1 MTAKDY
7 LRRIRGM
14 ELDLRTIEGE
24 IVEIETALTKVTPSY
39 QTDGWVNSSSSND
52 KMTDGVCKLIAK
64 KREYEKAWDALIDER
79 DRAERMLYMIDNR
92 IHATVLWEHYIK
104 ARKFE
109 YIAVKLDISY
119 RQLMRIH
126 GYGLEDFRKIYE
138 KMAQHGTLI
147 GDNMRS

>member
-14 ELDLRTIEGE
+14 ELDLRTIEE
-24 IVEIETALTKVTPSY
+24 ELTEIESGLTRITPTY
-39 QTDGWVNSSSSND
+39 QTDGWVQSSSTND
-52 KMTDGVCKLIAK
+52 KMTDGVWKLVEK

-79 DRAERMLYMIDNR
+79 AAAEKIIFRMDNR
-92 IHATVLWEHYIK
+92 LHATVLWEHYVK
-104 ARKFE
+104 AKKFE

-119 RQLMRIH
+119 RQLMRVH

-138 KMAQHGTLI
+138 KMAQHGT
-147 GDNMRS
+147 

>member
-24 IVEIETALTKVTPSY
+24 IVELETALTKVTPSY

-79 DRAERMLYMIDNR
+79 MIAEGLIYRMDNR
-92 IHATVLWEHYIK
+92 LHATILWEHYIK
-104 ARKFE
+104 AKRLE
-109 YIAVKLDISY
+109 YIAVNLNISY
-119 RQLMRIH
+119 RHLTRMH
-126 GYGLEDFRKIYE
+126 GYALSEFTKGYE
-138 KMAQHGTLI
+138 
-147 GDNMRS
+147 NMSHHVL

>member
-24 IVEIETALTKVTPSY
+24 IVELETALTKVTPSY

-64 KREYEKAWDALIDER
+64 KREYEKAWDDLIDER
-79 DRAERMLYMIDNR
+79 MIAEGLIYRMDNR
-92 IHATVLWEHYIK
+92 LHATILWTHYIK
-104 ARKFE
+104 AKRLE
-109 YIAVKLDISY
+109 YIAVDLNISY
-119 RQLMRIH
+119 RHLTRMH
-126 GYGLEDFRKIYE
+126 GYALTEFTKAYE
-138 KMAQHGTLI
+138 NMAK
-147 GDNMRS
+147 

>member
-7 LRRIRGM
+7 LQRIRGM

-24 IVEIETALTKVTPSY
+24 IVELETALTKVTPSY

-79 DRAERMLYMIDNR
+79 ETVEKALYKMPNR
-92 IHATVLWEHYIK
+92 VHANILWWYYIK
-104 ARKFE
+104 AVRWEKVAVEVNMDMRWVYRLHGRALSEFE
-109 YIAVKLDISY
+109 KAYKLATKS
-119 RQLMRIH
+119 Q
-126 GYGLEDFRKIYE
+126 
-138 KMAQHGTLI
+138 
-147 GDNMRS
+147 

>member
-24 IVEIETALTKVTPSY
+24 ITEIETALTHITPKY
-39 QTDGWVNSSSSND
+39 QTDGWVNSSGSND
-52 KMTDGVCKLIAK
+52 KMTDGVYKLIAK
-64 KREYEKAWDALIDER
+64 KVEYAKAWDELIDER
-79 DRAERMLYMIDNR
+79 DKAERMIYQIDNR
-92 IHATVLWEHYIK
+92 LHATVIWEHYVK
-104 ARKFE
+104 AKKFE

-119 RQLMRIH
+119 RQLMRVH

-138 KMAQHGTLI
+138 KMAQFGT
-147 GDNMRS
+147 